1 MGAQAWGAE
10 PLLAGATM
18 EMASHRIEVL
28 IHSCTYFLMKLHA
41 SHQAPPPPD
50 DPFMHS
56 HMPFQGAYA
65 FFHASHPTRSVVMRH
80 YNSVTWPQLRWQL
93 TVHLPMAKP
102 YWRRALM

>member
-41 SHQAPPPPD
+41 SYQAPPP
-50 DPFMHS
+50 
-56 HMPFQGAYA
+56 
-65 FFHASHPTRSVVMRH
+65 
-80 YNSVTWPQLRWQL
+80 
-93 TVHLPMAKP
+93 
-102 YWRRALM
+102 

>member
-41 SHQAPPPPD
+41 SHQAPPPLMIPSCT
-50 DPFMHS
+50 PICLSKVPMHSFMH
-56 HMPFQGAYA
+56 PIL
-65 FFHASHPTRSVVMRH
+65 HAVP
-80 YNSVTWPQLRWQL
+80 
-93 TVHLPMAKP
+93 
-102 YWRRALM
+102 